1 MLVRLRLVLASLSS
15 GALLLLLLC
24 LGGQNLEQRPK
35 LWVGAGSTAPLP
47 AGFLVGLALVA
58 GVVSGG
64 CSAALLWPGGS
75 GERLEG

>member
-24 LGGQNLEQRPK
+24 LGAQNLEQRPK
-35 LWVGAGSTAPLP
+35 LWLGAGSTAPLP

-58 GVVSGG
+58 GVISGG
-64 CSAALLWPGGS
+64 CSAALLWPGAR